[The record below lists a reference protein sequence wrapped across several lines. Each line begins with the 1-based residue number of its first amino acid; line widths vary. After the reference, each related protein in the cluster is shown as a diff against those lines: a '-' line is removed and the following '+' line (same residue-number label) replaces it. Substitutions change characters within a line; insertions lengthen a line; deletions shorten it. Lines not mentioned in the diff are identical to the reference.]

1 MSKRRG
7 LSFDEMIVGLLFVV
21 VAMRALLMP
30 AHSDTYWQLRAGQD
44 IWATGHVPRVDSYSY
59 TAAGSPWPDHEW
71 LWQALVYAL
80 HRAGGMPL
88 VTAGGAL
95 IVLVAVALAYRLMT
109 GAVATRF
116 VLLLLTIPLAS
127 VVWALRPQILTLLG
141 LAVLAG
147 LLARERFPEG
157 FANALA
163 LPALFLVWANAHG
176 GVALGG
182 VLLVAAFFTAVARAR
197 IRGEASD
204 RRRALWLGAMLP
216 LCALA
221 TAATPLGFGIF
232 RFVVASEARLRQ
244 AHINEWRPALPG
256 LSIAGAFWILAL
268 GFLVLLVRRWRS
280 LRGAPW
286 SDWVL
291 VACAVALLPLAFR
304 SLRHIGPFLLLAPA
318 AASRLLGEGFRLRR
332 GPAPA
337 SADRPRLN
345 AALFAVLAAGA
356 VATVALAWRTP
367 LEVLNWRPLPPAVL
381 AAVRA
386 CPGPLYNHYNE
397 GGYLIWFLPERK
409 VFVDNRQDP
418 YPLPLLLEH
427 VRVESGHLS
436 PAPLFERFGVRC
448 SFLGADSP
456 TVAALSREGWR
467 SLYRDDK
474 WAVQE
479 APTR

>member
-1 MSKRRG
+1 MSARRG
-7 LSFDEMIVGLLFVV
+7 LSFDEMVVGLLFVV
-21 VAMRALLMP
+21 VALRAFLLP

-59 TAAGSPWPDHEW
+59 TAAGLPWPDHEW

-88 VTAGGAL
+88 VTTGGAL
-95 IVLVAVALAYRLMT
+95 VVLGAVALAYRLMT

-116 VLLLLTIPLAS
+116 VLLLLAIPLAS

-141 LAVLAG
+141 LVVLVW
-147 LLARERFPEG
+147 LLARERF
-157 FANALA
+157 AA
-163 LPALFLVWANAHG
+163 LPVLFLAWANAHG

-182 VLLVAAFFTAVARAR
+182 VLLVAAFLTAVARAR
-197 IRGEASD
+197 IRGDAAD
-204 RRRALWLGAMLP
+204 RRRVLWLGVMLP

-221 TAATPLGFGIF
+221 TAATPLGFGMF
-232 RFVVASEARLRQ
+232 HFVVESEARLRQ

-286 SDWVL
+286 SDWVI
-291 VACAVALLPLAFR
+291 VACVVALLPLAFR

-318 AASRLLGEGFRLRR
+318 AASRLLGQGFRLRR
-332 GPAPA
+332 EPAPA
-337 SADRPRLN
+337 SPDHPRLN
-345 AALFAVLAAGA
+345 AALVGVLAAGA
-356 VATVALAWRTP
+356 LATVALAWRAP

-381 AAVRA
+381 TAIRA
-386 CPGPLYNHYNE
+386 CRGPLYNHYNE
-397 GGYLIWFLPERK
+397 GGYLVWFLPERK

-427 VRVESGHLS
+427 VRVESGRLPH
-436 PAPLFERFGVRC
+436 APLFARFGVRC

-456 TVAALSREGWR
+456 TVAALSQEGWR

-479 APTR
+479 APPR